1 MTDKERKKGNER
13 RAIKQNQ
20 VQWWRSPPLPVNTS
34 TFSSSYIVFGM
45 MNLQQKRKKIKV
57 LQICLWS
64 QPSFVLTLSFADCSV
79 TEGTIWEWLKEES
92 LEEKASL
99 FKDRKYF
106 GLLTL
111 CYLSDPHQK
120 ILLTHLN
127 LQSHKW
133 QTPRRSVLLWLQTS
147 QLHVFFS
154 FVLDFKVCPCR
165 AAAGWEV
172 SLAPRAPD
180 GDWTRKG
187 GEGGEYSVG
196 GGYGGDG
203 GGDQQFMW
211 RQQDSYQWEE
221 WEVEDGW
228 RTKTK
233 NREK

>member
-1 MTDKERKKGNER
+1 MKSTKFCVDIEFCWLLGNWGNCR
-13 RAIKQNQ
+13 
-20 VQWWRSPPLPVNTS
+20 
-34 TFSSSYIVFGM
+34 
-45 MNLQQKRKKIKV
+45 
-57 LQICLWS
+57 
-64 QPSFVLTLSFADCSV
+64 
-79 TEGTIWEWLKEES
+79 WLKEES

-221 WEVEDGW
+221 WEVEDRGGEQ
-228 RTKTK
+228 RRKIEK
-233 NREK
+233 NRKFGNQKVSKVVGE